1 MKKYIVLLSFS
12 LLYACSLKSQET
24 NFKEVFTL
32 DKKHTEVSGMIF
44 HAPTQKLW
52 MLQDKG
58 NPSELYVYSADG
70 TFENTVIVNNQENT
84 DWEDLSQD
92 KNGNIYI
99 GNFGNNDNKRK
110 DLRILKVDAATIQ
123 SNSVNVSQE
132 TTFYYEDQ
140 TEFPPK
146 KSNLLYDCEAFVATN
161 EAFYLFTKNRSKGF
175 DGTFYV
181 YKVPNKNGSFKAEK
195 IATLKTCDQYKSCAI
210 TGAALNKNGNEIAL
224 LTHDKVLLIPFVNDD
239 SFKQENI
246 TIKELGHNS
255 QKEAIT
261 FKSDNQLFMADE
273 SEKGKKGGTIFMLD
287 LN

>member
-12 LLYACSLKSQET
+12 LLYACSSKSQET

-110 DLRILKVDAATIQ
+110 DLRILKVDAVTIQ

-175 DGTFYV
+175 DGAFYV

-246 TIKELGHNS
+246 TTKELGHNS

-261 FKSDNQLFMADE
+261 FKSENQLFMADE
-273 SEKGKKGGTIFMLD
+273 SEKGKKGGTVFMLD

>member
-12 LLYACSLKSQET
+12 LLYACSSKSQET

-181 YKVPNKNGSFKAEK
+181 YKVPNKNGNFKAEK

-210 TGAALNKNGNEIAL
+210 TGATLNKSGNQIAL

-273 SEKGKKGGTIFMLD
+273 SEKGKKGGTVFMLD

>member
-70 TFENTVIVNNQENT
+70 TFENTVTVNNQENT

-123 SNSVNVSQE
+123 FNSVNVSQE

-246 TIKELGHNS
+246 TTKELGHNS

>member
-1 MKKYIVLLSFS
+1 MKKYTVFFS
-12 LLYACSLKSQET
+12 LSLLFACSSKSQEN
-24 NFKEVFTL
+24 NFKEVFSL
-32 DKKHTEVSGMIF
+32 DKKHSEVSGMIF
-44 HAPTQKLW
+44 HQPTQKLW

-58 NPSELYVYSADG
+58 NAAELYVYSVEG
-70 TFENTVIVNNQENT
+70 TFENTVAVNNQENT

-92 KNGNIYI
+92 TNGNIYI
-99 GNFGNNDNKRK
+99 GNFGNNDNDRK
-110 DLRILKVDAATIQ
+110 DLRILKVDAGSLT
-123 SNSVNVSQE
+123 SNSVTTSQE

-140 TEFPPK
+140 TDFPPK

-161 EAFYLFTKNRSKGF
+161 DAFYLFTKNRSKGF

-181 YKVPNKNGSFKAEK
+181 YKIPNKPGNFKAEK
-195 IATLKTCDQYKSCAI
+195 IATLQTCDQYKSCAI
-210 TGAALNKNGNEIAL
+210 TGAALNKNGKEIAL
-224 LTHDKVLLIPFVNDD
+224 LTHDKVLLIPFVNDA

-261 FKSDNQLFMADE
+261 FNSDKELFMADE
-273 SEKGKKGGTIFMLD
+273 SEKGKKGGKVFALD

>member
-70 TFENTVIVNNQENT
+70 TFENTVTVNNQENT

-123 SNSVNVSQE
+123 FNSVNVSQE

-181 YKVPNKNGSFKAEK
+181 YKVPNKNGNFKAEK

-210 TGAALNKNGNEIAL
+210 TGATLNKSGNQIAL

>member
-1 MKKYIVLLSFS
+1 
-12 LLYACSLKSQET
+12 
-24 NFKEVFTL
+24 
-32 DKKHTEVSGMIF
+32 MIF
-44 HAPTQKLW
+44 HQPTQKLW

-58 NPSELYVYSADG
+58 NPSELYVYSIDG
-70 TFENTVIVNNQENT
+70 TFENTVTVNNQENT

-92 KNGNIYI
+92 TNGNIYI

-110 DLRILKVDAATIQ
+110 DLRILKIDAGSLT
-123 SNSVNVSQE
+123 SNSVNASQE

-140 TEFPPK
+140 TDFPPK

-161 EAFYLFTKNRSKGF
+161 DAFYLFTKNRSKGF

-181 YKVPNKNGSFKAEK
+181 YKVPNKNGNFKAEK
-195 IATLKTCDQYKSCAI
+195 IATLQTCGQYKSCAI
-210 TGAALNKNGNEIAL
+210 TGATLNKNGNEIAL

-261 FKSDNQLFMADE
+261 FKSDKELFMADE
-273 SEKGKKGGTIFMLD
+273 SEKGKKGGKVFMLD

>member
-70 TFENTVIVNNQENT
+70 TFENTVTVNNQENT

-123 SNSVNVSQE
+123 FNSVNVSQE

-181 YKVPNKNGSFKAEK
+181 YKVPNKNGSFKAEE

-273 SEKGKKGGTIFMLD
+273 SEKGKKGGTVFMLD

>member
-1 MKKYIVLLSFS
+1 MKKCIVFFSFS
-12 LLYACSLKSQET
+12 LLFACSTKSQEN

-44 HAPTQKLW
+44 HQPTQKLW

-58 NPSELYVYSADG
+58 NPSELYVYSVDG
-70 TFENTVIVNNQENT
+70 TFENTVTVNNQVNT

-92 KNGNIYI
+92 TNGNIYI

-110 DLRILKVDAATIQ
+110 DLRILKVDAGSLT
-123 SNSVNVSQE
+123 SNSVNISQE

-140 TEFPPK
+140 TDFPPK

-161 EAFYLFTKNRSKGF
+161 DAFYLFTKNRSKGF

-181 YKVPNKNGSFKAEK
+181 YKVPNKNGNFKAEK
-195 IATLKTCDQYKSCAI
+195 IATLETCGQYKSCAI
-210 TGAALNKNGNEIAL
+210 TGAALNKNGNQIAL
-224 LTHDKVLLIPFVNDD
+224 LTHDKVLLIPFVNDA

-261 FKSDNQLFMADE
+261 FKSDKQLFMADE
-273 SEKGKKGGTIFMLD
+273 SEKSKKGGKVFMLD

>member
-1 MKKYIVLLSFS
+1 MKKYIVFFSFS
-12 LLYACSLKSQET
+12 LLYACLTKSQEN

-44 HAPTQKLW
+44 HEPTQKLW

-58 NPSELYVYSADG
+58 NPSELYVYSVDG
-70 TFENTVIVNNQENT
+70 TFENTVTLNNQENT

-110 DLRILKVDAATIQ
+110 DLRILKIDAGAIQ

-140 TEFPPK
+140 TDFLPK

-161 EAFYLFTKNRSKGF
+161 DAFYLFTKNRSKGF
-175 DGTFYV
+175 DGTFFV
-181 YKVPNKNGSFKAEK
+181 YKIPNKAGNFKAEK
-195 IATLKTCDQYKSCAI
+195 IANLQTCGQYKSCAI

-224 LTHDKVLLIPFVNDD
+224 LTHDKVLLIPFVNDA

-261 FKSDNQLFMADE
+261 FKNDKQLFMADE
-273 SEKGKKGGTIFMLD
+273 SEKGKKGGKVFV
-287 LN
+287 LNLN

>member
-1 MKKYIVLLSFS
+1 MKKYIVLFGFS
-12 LLYACSLKSQET
+12 LLYACSTKSQEN
-24 NFKEVFTL
+24 NFKEAFNL

-44 HAPTQKLW
+44 YAPTQKLW

-58 NPSELYVYSADG
+58 NPSELYVYSVDG
-70 TFENTVIVNNQENT
+70 TFENTVTVNNQENT

-92 KNGNIYI
+92 SNGNIYI

-110 DLRILKVDAATIQ
+110 DLRILKVDAGYLT
-123 SNSVNVSQE
+123 SNSVNTSQE

-146 KSNLLYDCEAFVATN
+146 KSDLLYDCEAFVATN
-161 EAFYLFTKNRSKGF
+161 DAFYLFTKNRSKGF

-181 YKVPNKNGSFKAEK
+181 YKVPNKSGNFKAKK
-195 IATLKTCDQYKSCAI
+195 IATLETCGQYKSCAI
-210 TGAALNKNGNEIAL
+210 TGAALNKNGNQIAL

-261 FKSDNQLFMADE
+261 FKSDKEIFMADE
-273 SEKGKKGGTIFMLD
+273 SEKGKKGGKVFMLD

>member
-12 LLYACSLKSQET
+12 LLYACSSKSQET

-70 TFENTVIVNNQENT
+70 TFENTVTVNNQENT

-123 SNSVNVSQE
+123 FNSVNVSQE

-210 TGAALNKNGNEIAL
+210 TGATLNKSGNQIAL

-273 SEKGKKGGTIFMLD
+273 SEKGKKGGTVFMLD

>member
-70 TFENTVIVNNQENT
+70 TFENTVTVNNQENT

-123 SNSVNVSQE
+123 FNSVNVSQE

>member
-1 MKKYIVLLSFS
+1 MKKYTVFFSFS
-12 LLYACSLKSQET
+12 LLFACSTKSQEN
-24 NFKEVFTL
+24 NFKEVFSL

-44 HAPTQKLW
+44 HGPTQKLW

-58 NPSELYVYSADG
+58 NPSELYVYSVDG
-70 TFENTVIVNNQENT
+70 TFENTVAVNNQENT

-92 KNGNIYI
+92 TNGNIYI

-110 DLRILKVDAATIQ
+110 DLRILKVDAGSLK
-123 SNSVNVSQE
+123 SNLVNASQE

-140 TEFPPK
+140 TDFPPK
-146 KSNLLYDCEAFVATN
+146 KSNLLYDCEAFVAMN
-161 EAFYLFTKNRSKGF
+161 DSFYLFTKNRSKGF
-175 DGTFYV
+175 DGTFHV
-181 YKVPNKNGSFKAEK
+181 YKVPNKPGNFKAEK
-195 IATLKTCDQYKSCAI
+195 IATLKTCAQYKSCAI
-210 TGAALNKNGNEIAL
+210 TGAALNKNGKEIAL
-224 LTHDKVLLIPFVNDD
+224 LTHDKVLLIPFVNDA

-261 FKSDNQLFMADE
+261 FKSDKELFMADE
-273 SEKGKKGGTIFMLD
+273 SEKGKKGGKVFVLD

>member
-12 LLYACSLKSQET
+12 LLYACSSKSQET

-70 TFENTVIVNNQENT
+70 TFENTVTVNNQENT

-123 SNSVNVSQE
+123 FNSVNVSQE

-273 SEKGKKGGTIFMLD
+273 SEKGKKGGTVFMLD

>member
-12 LLYACSLKSQET
+12 LLYACSSKSQET

-181 YKVPNKNGSFKAEK
+181 YKVPNKNGNFKAEK

>member
-1 MKKYIVLLSFS
+1 MKKCIAFFSFS
-12 LLYACSLKSQET
+12 LLYACSTKSQEN
-24 NFKEVFTL
+24 NFKEIFSL

-44 HAPTQKLW
+44 HQPTQKLW

-58 NPSELYVYSADG
+58 NPSELYVYSVDG
-70 TFENTVIVNNQENT
+70 TFENTVTVNNQENT

-92 KNGNIYI
+92 TNGNIYI

-110 DLRILKVDAATIQ
+110 DLCILKVNGSDLT
-123 SNSVNVSQE
+123 SNSINISQE

-140 TEFPPK
+140 TDFPPK

-161 EAFYLFTKNRSKGF
+161 DAFYLFTKNRSKGF

-181 YKVPNKNGSFKAEK
+181 YKVPNKKGNFKAEK
-195 IATLKTCDQYKSCAI
+195 IATLETCGQYKSCAI
-210 TGAALNKNGNEIAL
+210 TGAALNKNGNQIAL
-224 LTHDKVLLIPFVNDD
+224 LTHDKVLLIPFVNDN

-261 FKSDNQLFMADE
+261 FKSDKELFIADE
-273 SEKGKKGGTIFMLD
+273 SEKGKKGGKVFMLD

>member
-70 TFENTVIVNNQENT
+70 TFENTVTVNNQENT

-246 TIKELGHNS
+246 TTKELGHNS

>member
-12 LLYACSLKSQET
+12 LLYACSSKSQET

-70 TFENTVIVNNQENT
+70 TFENTVTVNNQENT

-123 SNSVNVSQE
+123 FNSVNVSQE

-181 YKVPNKNGSFKAEK
+181 YKVPNKNGNFKAEK

-224 LTHDKVLLIPFVNDD
+224 LTHDKELLIPFVNDD

>member
-1 MKKYIVLLSFS
+1 MKKYIVFFSFS
-12 LLYACSLKSQET
+12 ILYACSTKSQEN

-32 DKKHTEVSGMIF
+32 DKKHAEVSGMIF
-44 HAPTQKLW
+44 HQPTQKLW

-58 NPSELYVYSADG
+58 NPSELYVYSVDG
-70 TFENTVIVNNQENT
+70 TFENTVTVNNQENT

-92 KNGNIYI
+92 TNGNIYI

-110 DLRILKVDAATIQ
+110 DLRILKVNGSDLT
-123 SNSVNVSQE
+123 SNSINISQE

-140 TEFPPK
+140 TDFPPK

-161 EAFYLFTKNRSKGF
+161 DAFYLFTKNRSKGF

-181 YKVPNKNGSFKAEK
+181 YKVPNKNGNFKAEK
-195 IATLKTCDQYKSCAI
+195 IATLETCGQYKSCAI
-210 TGAALNKNGNEIAL
+210 TGAALNKNGNQIAL
-224 LTHDKVLLIPFVNDD
+224 LTHDKVLMIPFVNDT

-261 FKSDNQLFMADE
+261 FKSDKQLFMADE
-273 SEKGKKGGTIFMLD
+273 SEKGGKVFVLD

>member
-70 TFENTVIVNNQENT
+70 TFENTVTVNNQENT

-123 SNSVNVSQE
+123 FNSVNVSQE

-181 YKVPNKNGSFKAEK
+181 YKVPNKNGNFKAEK

-210 TGAALNKNGNEIAL
+210 TGATLNKSGNQIAL

-273 SEKGKKGGTIFMLD
+273 SEKGKKGGKVFVLD

>member
-1 MKKYIVLLSFS
+1 MKKYIVFFSFS
-12 LLYACSLKSQET
+12 LLYACSTKSQEN

-32 DKKHTEVSGMIF
+32 NKKHTEVSGMIF
-44 HAPTQKLW
+44 HQPTQKLW

-58 NPSELYVYSADG
+58 NPSELYIYSVDG
-70 TFENTVIVNNQENT
+70 TFENTVTVNNQENT

-92 KNGNIYI
+92 TKGNIYI

-110 DLRILKVDAATIQ
+110 DLRILKVNGSDLT
-123 SNSVNVSQE
+123 SNSINTSQE

-140 TEFPPK
+140 TDFPPK
-146 KSNLLYDCEAFVATN
+146 KSNLLYDCEAFVVTN
-161 EAFYLFTKNRSKGF
+161 DTFYLFTKNRSKGF
-175 DGTFYV
+175 DGTFFV
-181 YKVPNKNGSFKAEK
+181 YKVPNKNGNFKAEK
-195 IATLKTCDQYKSCAI
+195 IATLQTCSQYKSCAI

-224 LTHDKVLLIPFVNDD
+224 LTHDKVLLIPFLNDD

-261 FKSDNQLFMADE
+261 FKSDKELFMADE
-273 SEKGKKGGTIFMLD
+273 SEKGKKGGKVFVLD

>member
-12 LLYACSLKSQET
+12 LLYACSSKSQET

-181 YKVPNKNGSFKAEK
+181 YKVPNKNGNFKAEK

-246 TIKELGHNS
+246 TTKELGHNS

-273 SEKGKKGGTIFMLD
+273 SEKGKKGGTVFMLD

>member
-12 LLYACSLKSQET
+12 LLYACSSKSQET

-123 SNSVNVSQE
+123 FNSVNVSQE

-181 YKVPNKNGSFKAEK
+181 YKVPNKNGSFKAEE

-246 TIKELGHNS
+246 TTKELGHNS

-273 SEKGKKGGTIFMLD
+273 SEKGKKGGTVFMLD

>member
-70 TFENTVIVNNQENT
+70 TFENTVTVNNQENT

-123 SNSVNVSQE
+123 FNSVNVSQE

-181 YKVPNKNGSFKAEK
+181 YKVPNKNGNFKAEK

>member
-12 LLYACSLKSQET
+12 LLYACSSKSQET

-123 SNSVNVSQE
+123 FNSVNVSQE

-246 TIKELGHNS
+246 TTKELGHNS

-273 SEKGKKGGTIFMLD
+273 SEKGKKGGTVFMLD

>member
-1 MKKYIVLLSFS
+1 MKKYIVFFSFS
-12 LLYACSLKSQET
+12 LLYACSTKSQEN
-24 NFKEVFTL
+24 NFEEVFTL

-58 NPSELYVYSADG
+58 NPSELYVYSVDG
-70 TFENTVIVNNQENT
+70 TFENTVTVNNQENT

-92 KNGNIYI
+92 TNGNIYI

-110 DLRILKVDAATIQ
+110 DLRILKIDGSDLT
-123 SNSVNVSQE
+123 SNSINTSQE

-140 TEFPPK
+140 TDFPPK
-146 KSNLLYDCEAFVATN
+146 KSNLFYDCEAFVATKD
-161 EAFYLFTKNRSKGF
+161 AFYLFTKNRSKGF

-181 YKVPNKNGSFKAEK
+181 YKVPNKNGNFKAEK
-195 IATLKTCDQYKSCAI
+195 IATLETCGQYKSCAI
-210 TGAALNKNGNEIAL
+210 TGSALNKNGNEIAL

-261 FKSDNQLFMADE
+261 FKSDKELFMADE
-273 SEKGKKGGTIFMLD
+273 SEKEKKGGKVFVLD

>member
-1 MKKYIVLLSFS
+1 MKKCIVFFSLS
-12 LLYACSLKSQET
+12 LLYACSTKSQEN

-58 NPSELYVYSADG
+58 NPSDLYVYSVDG
-70 TFENTVIVNNQENT
+70 TFENTVTVNNQENT

-92 KNGNIYI
+92 TNGNIYI

-110 DLRILKVDAATIQ
+110 DLRILKIDGSDLT
-123 SNSVNVSQE
+123 SNSINASQE

-140 TEFPPK
+140 TDFPPK

-161 EAFYLFTKNRSKGF
+161 DAFYLFTKNRSKGF

-181 YKVPNKNGSFKAEK
+181 YKVPNKNGNFKAEK
-195 IATLKTCDQYKSCAI
+195 IATLQTCSQYKSCAI
-210 TGAALNKNGNEIAL
+210 TGAALNKNGNEISL

-246 TIKELGHNS
+246 SIKELGHNS

-261 FKSDNQLFMADE
+261 FKSDKELFMADE
-273 SEKGKKGGTIFMLD
+273 SEKGKKGGKVFVLD

>member
-70 TFENTVIVNNQENT
+70 TFENTVTVNNQENT

-123 SNSVNVSQE
+123 FNSVNVSQE

-246 TIKELGHNS
+246 TTKELGHNS

-273 SEKGKKGGTIFMLD
+273 SEKGKKGGTVFMLD